1 MITMT
6 TKNITIRMD
15 ENLKEASE
23 KLFNA
28 LGFNMTTA
36 ITAFIKQA
44 VREQRIPFDITLNTP
59 NAQTVQA
66 ILESER
72 MLNDASSKRFSSMVD
87 LVEDLDDDE
96 I

>member
-1 MITMT
+1 MS

-15 ENLKEASE
+15 EELKEASE

-28 LGFNMTTA
+28 LGFNMTSA
-36 ITAFIKQA
+36 ITTFIKQA
-44 VREQRIPFDITLNTP
+44 VREQRIPFEIKLNTP
-59 NAQTVQA
+59 NMETVQA

-72 MLNDASSKRFSSMVD
+72 LLKDTTSTRFSSMDELIRD
-87 LVEDLDDDE
+87 LEDDE

>member
-1 MITMT
+1 MS
-6 TKNITIRMD
+6 TKNVTIRMD

-28 LGFNMTTA
+28 LGLNMTTA

-72 MLNDASSKRFSSMVD
+72 MLNDASLKRFTSMAE